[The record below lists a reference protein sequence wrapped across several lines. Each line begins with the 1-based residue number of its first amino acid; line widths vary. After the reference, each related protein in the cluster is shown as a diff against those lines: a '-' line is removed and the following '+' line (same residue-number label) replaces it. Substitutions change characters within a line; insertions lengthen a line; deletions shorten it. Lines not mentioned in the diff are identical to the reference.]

1 MNRNL
6 VLRSALA
13 AIAALCV
20 SSFVTADSE
29 PQTTRPVIRGSGNDV
44 TIVYPSKLHPKLS
57 WSAPAPAEAP
67 PAAPAADG
75 PLEQALKMKT
85 SGASDQTVIAF
96 LQKNEIDM
104 PDVVDADTIKDLRRA
119 GAGDAVVAL
128 VSRHSAIDIG
138 VTPESAAGPAPQ
150 YSDPQ
155 EAYTGAFPDLANLGL
170 SVLRRRRGAR
180 SSATDSG
187 DSGPRSRRT
196 RTSLFRS
203 GHPFFP
209 KAQPLPAHFSQRMT
223 MSRVDGRRRRARNE
237 RRWRNGSAALDPP
250 KRPDPGRRS
259 LLPSNLFR
267 NSPYPL

>member
-6 VLRSALA
+6 VLRSAA

-44 TIVYPSKLHPKLS
+44 TIVYQSKLHPKLS
-57 WSAPAPAEAP
+57 WSAPAPAGAP

-75 PLEQALKMKT
+75 PLEQAVKMKT
-85 SGASDQTVIAF
+85 SGASDQTVISF

-138 VTPESAAGPAPQ
+138 VTPESAAGPALQ
-150 YSDPQ
+150 YDDQQ
-155 EAYTGAFPDLANLGL
+155 EAYTGAFPDLANLGYPFYGGGG
-170 SVLRRRRGAR
+170 GAFFGNQFGR
-180 SSATDSG
+180 FRPKVT
-187 DSGPRSRRT
+187 PHKNVFV
-196 RTSLFRS
+196 FRS

-209 KAQPLPAHFSQRMT
+209 KAQPLPAHFSQRMSASRAT
-223 MSRVDGRRRRARNE
+223 GGAAAHGMSRGGGMGQRR
-237 RRWRNGSAALDPP
+237 
-250 KRPDPGRRS
+250 
-259 LLPSNLFR
+259 
-267 NSPYPL
+267 

>member
-20 SSFVTADSE
+20 SSFGTADSE

-44 TIVYPSKLHPKLS
+44 TIVYQSKLHPKLS
-57 WSAPAPAEAP
+57 WSAPAPMGAP
-67 PAAPAADG
+67 LAAPAADG
-75 PLEQALKMKT
+75 PLEQAVKMKA

-119 GAGDAVVAL
+119 GAGDAVVSL

-138 VTPESAAGPAPQ
+138 VTPESAAAPAPQ
-150 YSDPQ
+150 YDDPQ
-155 EAYTGAFPDLANLGL
+155 EAYTGAFPDLANLGYPFYGGGG
-170 SVLRRRRGAR
+170 GAFFGNR
-180 SSATDSG
+180 FG
-187 DSGPRSRRT
+187 RFGPKVT
-196 RTSLFRS
+196 PHKNVFFHP

-209 KAQPLPAHFSQRMT
+209 KAQPLPAHVSQRMG
-223 MSRVDGRRRRARNE
+223 MSHAAGGAAAHGMSGGGGMGQRR
-237 RRWRNGSAALDPP
+237 
-250 KRPDPGRRS
+250 
-259 LLPSNLFR
+259 
-267 NSPYPL
+267 